1 MGLKLRPSFLPPL
14 SLLRLI
20 AGLPVV
26 GLLFCRLIS
35 AVLIFSSSSSFLFFF
50 FSLSIR
56 VGHLQQ
62 PEIARKMMSVIE
74 DFLGLWRQKPVHSM
88 LESRVSHG
96 RSVV

>member
-14 SLLRLI
+14 ILLRLI
-20 AGLPVV
+20 AGLPVVV

-35 AVLIFSSSSSFLFFF
+35 AVLIFSSSSSFLLFF

-74 DFLGLWRQKPVHSM
+74 DVLGL
-88 LESRVSHG
+88 
-96 RSVV
+96 

>member
-1 MGLKLRPSFLPPL
+1 MGLKLSPSFLPPL
-14 SLLRLI
+14 SLLRLF

-50 FSLSIR
+50 FCFSIR

-74 DFLGLWRQKPVHSM
+74 DVPGLWRQKTVHSM